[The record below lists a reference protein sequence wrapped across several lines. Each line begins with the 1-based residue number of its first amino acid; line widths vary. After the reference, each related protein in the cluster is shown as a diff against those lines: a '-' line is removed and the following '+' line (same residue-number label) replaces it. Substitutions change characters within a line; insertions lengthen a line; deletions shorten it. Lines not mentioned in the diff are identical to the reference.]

1 MTKLKKIIFKQI
13 IFVLSFFISN
23 KKGYWLLSLTDG
35 GGSSISENCLAL
47 AYYLKRKKIKFK
59 CVSNVEI
66 TKLKKNIIKP
76 LTIEYLYYSIL
87 ARVLIVESDLHND
100 LPGYRSL
107 NTFKINLY
115 HGMAVKKIYHS
126 SKFVRHLFI
135 RNYKNILRKII
146 QGFCFTDEYDLISVT
161 NKFFKKT
168 YQKSFT
174 NNRVEV
180 LGQPRND
187 IFLRRKKNTKI
198 KLLKKL
204 GLQNKK
210 IKNIIIYLP
219 TFRDKNKDFLNNK
232 SFLTDPRLQEIL
244 NNKHSIILLKHHFFY
259 KDQAHT
265 KLKNYIKISE
275 NIYDLNNEFLT
286 RDLMNSS
293 NLLITDYSSIYID
306 YLLINKPIIFY
317 CYDLQ
322 KYIKNHRELNFNY
335 YDDIFT
341 PGEKIFNKKNLIS
354 SIINQLNKNTK
365 DKFKSKRIISRNF
378 FYEHLDGNS
387 SERIYEYI
395 KQNLLNSQSNVTKG
409 KAKITNIFR

>member
-168 YQKSFT
+168 YQKTADF
-174 NNRVEV
+174 NEE
-180 LGQPRND
+180 
-187 IFLRRKKNTKI
+187 I
-198 KLLKKL
+198 KLNNIQTGMYILKVSDGVRVSTKKL
-204 GLQNKK
+204 
-210 IKNIIIYLP
+210 II
-219 TFRDKNKDFLNNK
+219 
-232 SFLTDPRLQEIL
+232 E
-244 NNKHSIILLKHHFFY
+244 
-259 KDQAHT
+259 
-265 KLKNYIKISE
+265 
-275 NIYDLNNEFLT
+275 
-286 RDLMNSS
+286 
-293 NLLITDYSSIYID
+293 
-306 YLLINKPIIFY
+306 
-317 CYDLQ
+317 
-322 KYIKNHRELNFNY
+322 
-335 YDDIFT
+335 
-341 PGEKIFNKKNLIS
+341 
-354 SIINQLNKNTK
+354 
-365 DKFKSKRIISRNF
+365 
-378 FYEHLDGNS
+378 
-387 SERIYEYI
+387 
-395 KQNLLNSQSNVTKG
+395 
-409 KAKITNIFR
+409 